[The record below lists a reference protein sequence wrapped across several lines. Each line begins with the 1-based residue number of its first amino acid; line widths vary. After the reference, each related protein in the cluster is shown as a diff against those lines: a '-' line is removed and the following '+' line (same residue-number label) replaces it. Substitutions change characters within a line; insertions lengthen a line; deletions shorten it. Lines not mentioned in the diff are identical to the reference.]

1 MRLHPSRTTAPT
13 KALALVASFAAGLV
27 VSAGVA
33 TAQQPNMQNALASLQ
48 SARASLLQATPNKG
62 GHRERALT
70 LVNQAITQVQLGIG
84 FAAN

>member
-1 MRLHPSRTTAPT
+1 MRLHPSRTTGSLNT
-13 KALALVASFAAGLV
+13 LALVASFAGGLV
-27 VSAGVA
+27 LSAGVA

-48 SARASLLQATPNKG
+48 NARASLLQATPNKG

-70 LVNQAITQVQLGIG
+70 LIDQAINQVQLGIS